1 MGETDASVTPSPR
14 VRVALALQGACI
26 ATVALYA
33 VLRLVQALLYPEPNP
48 ATVIWSAHAG
58 YLWRAWTVAY
68 AGAMAGFATF
78 AAAKSARRQRVKR
91 TRRAPARHGDG
102 RTMEPSSAIGV
113 PTWGPARSA
122 RRSRRWCT
130 RRRVPQGRVPRHSR
144 SDGTT

>member
-78 AAAKSARRQRVKR
+78 AAAKKHEALVCRVLLGGLSV
-91 TRRAPARHGDG
+91 AAGLIVVQG
-102 RTMEPSSAIGV
+102 LFV
-113 PTWGPARSA
+113 P
-122 RRSRRWCT
+122 
-130 RRRVPQGRVPRHSR
+130 
-144 SDGTT
+144 